1 MIEIHVRINWLF
13 VCILLYLE
21 ILNFKSY
28 GIVVLNG
35 IFLLNT
41 ISLTEIM
48 HKWENAR
55 WLKLV
60 NVDFGFAISFQKLRD
75 NLGLPALGATQRWE
89 GLFQPD
95 GDERITEGF

>member
-41 ISLTEIM
+41 ISLTEMM

-55 WLKLV
+55 
-60 NVDFGFAISFQKLRD
+60 
-75 NLGLPALGATQRWE
+75 
-89 GLFQPD
+89 
-95 GDERITEGF
+95 